1 MYSQYHINFYTGK
14 KCKKLNVFI
23 TILDSKQHRTT
34 QRTTQRTMVN
44 AWYIKVASNG
54 KYFDDILDKSLSD
67 KSIGIGFGIL
77 IDYNLTTQPDR
88 NNTWNDKLCS
98 KKQKELRENNF
109 DNFVRQMNIGDIIFL
124 CKGENT
130 ILYMA
135 EVSSDYYFDDSYTIV
150 FPTYSLP
157 HRRHI
162 TNIKSFNTIAP
173 KRMLGTLYKV

>member
-1 MYSQYHINFYTGK
+1 
-14 KCKKLNVFI
+14 
-23 TILDSKQHRTT
+23 
-34 QRTTQRTMVN
+34 MVN
-44 AWYIKVASNG
+44 AWYIKVAKKG
-54 KYFDDILDKSLSD
+54 KYFDNILQKSLDD
-67 KSIGIGFGIL
+67 KSIGIGFGIW

-162 TNIKSFNTIAP
+162 TNIKSFNTTAP
-173 KRMLGTLYKV
+173 KRMIGTLYKV